1 MGSIFCSA
9 VMLPVEVT
17 DTGAPYVSLNFDW
30 MALVLWSEMIGQ
42 KVPEG
47 TYHSLER
54 DIVLETRPKGRP
66 ETL

>member
-42 KVPEG
+42 K
-47 TYHSLER
+47 SR
-54 DIVLETRPKGRP
+54 KG
-66 ETL
+66 LIILLSGI